1 MTDAVQPLLS
11 PASRGAHF
19 FRLLRDYLAGNSLV
33 GRALMLAVL
42 TLLLR
47 IPLGMVDGVIT
58 DRQSYQSE
66 AINNVRDSW
75 GRAQT
80 FVGPMIV
87 LPYTAATGAW
97 TRAATLLPEKLTID
111 GKVVPEQRRRGLFSV
126 TVYTAAFDVVAEF
139 QTKAVR
145 ELVADGRWIDWSAA
159 RLTLGLSD
167 VKSINATVVEVD
179 GQPVEWIPD
188 TPTALSSLQA
198 PLTSAGLADR
208 DTVTVRFHVTFSGS
222 GALCLVPLGRRTEA
236 SIASSW
242 PSPSFM
248 GRYLPTSQ
256 TVDNDGF
263 SAKWSISYLGRGY
276 GQLWDGASATD
287 PAPRSVVESAFGF
300 TLLNMVDAYRETDRA
315 IKYGVMFIAL
325 TLATCLM
332 FEFVGGTRPS
342 VAQYGL
348 IGLSLC
354 VFYLLLLSLSEQIGF
369 GLAYLISAAA
379 VAGQAAIYNW
389 ALQHHRASAVAFGAI
404 LAGLYGGLYGL
415 LQLEDVALLAGSL
428 LLFAVLSLAMWFT
441 RNLHRGTPI

>member
-1 MTDAVQPLLS
+1 
-11 PASRGAHF
+11 
-19 FRLLRDYLAGNSLV
+19 
-33 GRALMLAVL
+33 MLAVL

-47 IPLGMVDGVIT
+47 IRLGLVDGVIT

-80 FVGPMIV
+80 FVGPMII
-87 LPYTAATGAW
+87 LPYSAATGAW
-97 TRAATLLPEKLTID
+97 TRAATLQPEKLAID
-111 GKVVPEQRRRGLFSV
+111 GKLAPEQRRRGLFSV
-126 TVYTAAFDVVAEF
+126 TVYAATFDIVAEV
-139 QTKAVR
+139 QTRAVR
-145 ELVADGRWIDWSAA
+145 ELLADGRWIDWSAA

-167 VKSINATVVEVD
+167 VKSINASVVEVD
-179 GQPVEWIPD
+179 GQPVDWIPD
-188 TPTALSSLQA
+188 TPTDLSSLQA

-208 DTVTVRFHVTFSGS
+208 ETVTVRFHISFAGS
-222 GALCLVPLGRRTEA
+222 GALRMVPLGRRTEA

-248 GRYLPTSQ
+248 GRYLPASQ
-256 TVDNDGF
+256 AVDQDGF

-276 GQLWDGASATD
+276 GQLWDGASSTD
-287 PAPRSVVESAFGF
+287 PAPRAVLESAFGV
-300 TLLNMVDAYRETDRA
+300 TLLNTVDAYRETDRA

-325 TLATCLM
+325 TFAACLM

-354 VFYLLLLSLSEQIGF
+354 VFYLLLLSLSEQTGF
-369 GLAYLISAAA
+369 GPAYLISAAA
-379 VAGQAAIYNW
+379 VVAQAAVYNW
-389 ALQHHRASAVAFGAI
+389 ALQRRRGPALTFGVL

-428 LLFAVLSLAMWFT
+428 LLFAVLSFAMWFT
-441 RNLHRGTPI
+441 RNLHRAEPA